1 MDYIYER
8 KINYYETDR
17 MGVVHHSNYIRY
29 MEEARCDWMEKLGIP
44 MSLLEERGFTIPTLE
59 VDVKYLYHVTSGDV
73 ITVTPVITAYN
84 GVRMTVSYE
93 IRDKGTGREVARAES
108 KHCFTT
114 RELRPVNM
122 KKNDRETDAVMER
135 LFEEYRAANEPDEKQ
150 ED

>member
-1 MDYIYER
+1 MEYIYER

-59 VDVKYLYHVTSGDV
+59 INIKYLYHVTSGDV
-73 ITVTPVITAYN
+73 ITVAPVITAYN

-93 IRDKGTGREVARAES
+93 IREKKTGREVARAES

-114 RELRPVNM
+114 RDLRPVNM
-122 KKNDRETDAVMER
+122 KKNDREISAVMER
-135 LFEEYRAANEPDEKQ
+135 LYGEYRAATEPDEKQ

>member
-29 MEEARCDWMEKLGIP
+29 MEEARCGWMEKLGIP

-59 VDVKYLYHVTSGDV
+59 VNCRYLYHVTSGDV
-73 ITVTPVITAYN
+73 ITVAPVITAYN

-93 IRDKGTGREVARAES
+93 IREKKTGREVARAES

-114 RELRPVNM
+114 RDLRPVNM

-135 LFEEYRAANEPDEKQ
+135 LYGEYRAANEPDEKQ

>member
-1 MDYIYER
+1 MEYIYER

-29 MEEARCDWMEKLGIP
+29 MEEARCGWMETLGIP

-59 VDVKYLYHVTSGDV
+59 VNCQYLFHVTSGDV
-73 ITVTPVITAYN
+73 ITVAPVITEYN
-84 GVRMTVSYE
+84 GIRMTVSYE
-93 IRDKGTGREVARAES
+93 IRDRATGREVARAFS

-122 KKNDRETDAVMER
+122 KKKDPEINGVMER
-135 LFEEYRAANEPDEKQ
+135 LFTEYREKTEGKQ

>member
-1 MDYIYER
+1 MGYLYER

-29 MEEARCDWMEKLGIP
+29 MEEARCGWMEALGIP

-59 VDVKYLYHVTSGDV
+59 INVKYLYHVTSGDV
-73 ITVTPVITAYN
+73 IEIRPSVTEYN

-93 IRDKGTGREVARAES
+93 IRDRKTGKQVAEALSR
-108 KHCFTT
+108 HCFTT

-122 KKNDRETDAVMER
+122 KKHDPEVNGIMQSLLEETVSGS
-135 LFEEYRAANEPDEKQ
+135 
-150 ED
+150 

>member
-1 MDYIYER
+1 MAYLYER

-29 MEEARCDWMEKLGIP
+29 MEESRCAWMEELGIP

-59 VDVKYLYHVTSGDV
+59 VNCQYLCHVTAGDV
-73 ITVTPVITAYN
+73 ITIAPVISEYN

-93 IRDKGTGREVARAES
+93 IRDTKTGRDVVRAWT

-114 RELRPVNM
+114 LELHPVNM
-122 KKNDRETDAVMER
+122 KKKDPEISGVMEK
-135 LFEEYRAANEPDEKQ
+135 LLEEYRADSEN
-150 ED
+150 

>member
-29 MEEARCDWMEKLGIP
+29 MEEARCGWMEALGIP

-59 VDVKYLYHVTSGDV
+59 VNCKYLFHVTSGDV
-73 ITVTPVITAYN
+73 ITIAPVVSEYN
-84 GVRMTVSYE
+84 GVRMTVTYE
-93 IRDKGTGREVARAES
+93 IREKKTGRAVAEAWS

-122 KKNDRETDAVMER
+122 KKQDREISGIMEN
-135 LFEEYRAANEPDEKQ
+135 LLASGGDETKQ

>member
-1 MDYIYER
+1 MEYIYER

-59 VDVKYLYHVTSGDV
+59 INIKYLYHVTSGDV
-73 ITVTPVITAYN
+73 ITVAPVITAYN

-93 IRDKGTGREVARAES
+93 IREKKTGREVARAES

-114 RELRPVNM
+114 LELRPVNM
-122 KKNDRETDAVMER
+122 KKNDREINGVMEE
-135 LFEEYRAANEPDEKQ
+135 LFEEYRKTTETEEKK